1 MNLFQKL
8 GSNPDAIVFAKRSK
22 RTENYL
28 LKLLNNIRLLVNF
41 FELIGTFLNK
51 GKF

>member
-8 GSNPDAIVFAKRSK
+8 EGNPDAIVFAKRSK

-41 FELIGTFLNK
+41 FLIGTFLNI
-51 GKF
+51 GNF